1 MFEVINVIKI
11 LKKYYPVGIVLV
23 LLIIYVVM
31 SFDGNEDNLVFNPV
45 ADHNDDDDDEEVKY
59 IYVDIKGQVMN
70 PGVYKVE
77 ETSRLFQVIGL
88 AGGITSDADTLA
100 YNLSMKLR
108 DEQVIYIPS
117 INEEYPMITEIV
129 ENETNGIININTAS
143 LEQLDTLPG
152 IGPSTAQSIIDY
164 REENGDFDNIDN
176 LIEVPGIGEATLNEI
191 REFIIT

>member
-1 MFEVINVIKI
+1 MKI
-11 LKKYYPVGIVLV
+11 LKKYYPIGIIVV
-23 LLIIYVVM
+23 ILIIFVVL
-31 SFDGNEDNLVFNPV
+31 SFDSNEDDLIFNPIL
-45 ADHNDDDDDEEVKY
+45 DHDEVEEVKY

-77 ETSRLFQVIGL
+77 EASRLFQVIGL
-88 AGGITSDADTLA
+88 AGGVTSDADTLA
-100 YNLSMKLR
+100 FNLSMKLR

-117 INEEYPMITEIV
+117 INDEYPMITEII

-143 LEQLDTLPG
+143 LELLDTLPG

-164 REENGDFDNIDN
+164 REEYGDFTNVDD
-176 LIEVPGIGEATLNEI
+176 LMEVPGIGETTLNEI

>member
-1 MFEVINVIKI
+1 MFEVVQVMKI
-11 LKKYYPVGIVLV
+11 LKKYYPIGIIVV
-23 LLIIYVVM
+23 ILIIFVVL
-31 SFDGNEDNLVFNPV
+31 SFDSNEDDLIFNPIL
-45 ADHNDDDDDEEVKY
+45 DHDEVEEVKY

-77 ETSRLFQVIGL
+77 EASRLFQVIGL
-88 AGGITSDADTLA
+88 AGGVTSDADTLA
-100 YNLSMKLR
+100 FNLSMKLR

-117 INEEYPMITEIV
+117 INDEYPMITEII

-143 LEQLDTLPG
+143 LELLDTLPG

-164 REENGDFDNIDN
+164 REEYGDFTNVDD
-176 LIEVPGIGEATLNEI
+176 LMEVPGIGETTLNEI

>member
-1 MFEVINVIKI
+1 MFEVVQVMKI
-11 LKKYYPVGIVLV
+11 LKKYYPIGIIVV
-23 LLIIYVVM
+23 ILIIFVVL
-31 SFDGNEDNLVFNPV
+31 SFDSNEDDLIFNPIL
-45 ADHNDDDDDEEVKY
+45 DHDEVEEVKY

-77 ETSRLFQVIGL
+77 EASRLFQVIGL
-88 AGGITSDADTLA
+88 AGGVTSDADILA
-100 YNLSMKLR
+100 FNLSMKLR

-117 INEEYPMITEIV
+117 INDEYPMITVII

-143 LEQLDTLPG
+143 LELLDTLPG

-164 REENGDFDNIDN
+164 REEYGDFTNVDD
-176 LIEVPGIGEATLNEI
+176 LMEVPGIGETTLNEI

>member
-1 MFEVINVIKI
+1 MFEVVQVMKI
-11 LKKYYPVGIVLV
+11 LKKYYPIGIVV
-23 LLIIYVVM
+23 VILIIFVVL
-31 SFDGNEDNLVFNPV
+31 SFDSNEDDLVFNPIL
-45 ADHNDDDDDEEVKY
+45 DHDEVEEVKY

-77 ETSRLFQVIGL
+77 EASRLFQVIGL
-88 AGGITSDADTLA
+88 AGGVTSDADTLA
-100 YNLSMKLR
+100 FNLSMKLR

-117 INEEYPMITEIV
+117 INDEYPMITEII

-143 LEQLDTLPG
+143 LELLDTLPG

-164 REENGDFDNIDN
+164 REEYGDFTNVDD
-176 LIEVPGIGEATLNEI
+176 LMEVPGIGETTLNEI